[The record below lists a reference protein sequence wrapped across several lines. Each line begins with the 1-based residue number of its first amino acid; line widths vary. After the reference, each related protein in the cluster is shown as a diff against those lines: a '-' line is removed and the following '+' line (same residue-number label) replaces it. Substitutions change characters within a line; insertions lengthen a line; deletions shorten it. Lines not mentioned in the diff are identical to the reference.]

1 MRATESGAHVTGARQ
16 DALAATDGSWLNE
29 VKKDPPDVSDFQ
41 LSCDALR
48 RHAVLDALRPV
59 LKQAALG

>member
-48 RHAVLDALRPV
+48 RHAVLD
-59 LKQAALG
+59 